1 MRTWFWNILWALS
14 WLAVTGTFTWRQF
27 FIGFLL
33 SYLVLSYVYTKS
45 EKKYFN
51 GVNLKFLLKIP
62 KIIVFFLYFLWEI
75 IIANMRVACYIMMPN
90 DRMRPGVIAVPLS
103 VKSEIEIV
111 IFANMITLTPGTLSL
126 DVSPDRKTLYVH
138 SIAID
143 DAEKLKRDLK
153 NSFEK
158 RIQEIFE
165 P

>member
-14 WLAVTGTFTWRQF
+14 WLAVTGTFTWSQF
-27 FIGFLL
+27 SIGFLL
-33 SYLVLSYVYTKS
+33 SFLILSYVFS
-45 EKKYFN
+45 ESKKRYFN
-51 GVNLKFLLKIP
+51 GVHLKFLLKIP

-75 IIANMRVACYIMMPN
+75 IIANIRVAYYIMMPN
-90 DRMRPGVIAVPLS
+90 DRMRPGVIAVPLG
-103 VKSEIEIV
+103 VKSDIEII

-126 DVSPDRKTLYVH
+126 DVSQDRKTLYVH

-143 DAEKLKRDLK
+143 DAEKLKKDLK

-158 RIQEIFE
+158 RIQEIFQ